1 MADDIEPL
9 NTVPAAFADIA
20 AKLNEIVAYVNAM
33 KNARAGGGLDYKWT
47 GGAGGPAK
55 LVPLHSIDIT
65 KLISALDAAGY
76 SRAVAAA
83 AVNISGGGGGG
94 GGGGDGSATEL
105 HYLDSSTRIDIDG
118 AGIVIKNL
126 STGKEVYINPT
137 LITQDVGIKTWAVCN
152 SGTPA
157 SALVMASAPF

>member
-83 AVNISGGGGGG
+83 AVNISGGNGGGASYSNYTFTACVS
-94 GGGGDGSATEL
+94 GSPKTFV
-105 HYLDSSTRIDIDG
+105 IP
-118 AGIVIKNL
+118 IV
-126 STGKEVYINPT
+126 SGPT
-137 LITQDVGIKTWAVCN
+137 
-152 SGTPA
+152 
-157 SALVMASAPF
+157 

>member
-83 AVNISGGGGGG
+83 AVNISVGGGGGA
-94 GGGGDGSATEL
+94 S
-105 HYLDSSTRIDIDG
+105 YSTYTFAACVSG
-118 AGIVIKNL
+118 APKTFVIPIV
-126 STGKEVYINPT
+126 SGPT
-137 LITQDVGIKTWAVCN
+137 
-152 SGTPA
+152 
-157 SALVMASAPF
+157 